1 MKKLIIALA
10 FVVTALTTNAQIM
23 VYKLNNN
30 ADADYFKW
38 RRGQWVVNPIWDG
51 NGDLFLTQGVKN
63 ISLFADMAC
72 RFDLLTTPTPWVPLS
87 EFVLRFENTIDRDN
101 FMTAHPEINF
111 YLNNKGDIIVN
122 WQIEEWQE
130 ENPIEYAAIIDTQA
144 DVVDIIA
151 EMQGEGKL
159 NPLYFP
165 NPTEQTPTNTWCTN
179 D

>member
-23 VYKLNNN
+23 VYQLNNN

-38 RRGQWVVNPIWDG
+38 RRGQWVVNPAWDG
-51 NGDLFLTQGVKN
+51 NGNLFVTQGVKDN
-63 ISLFADMAC
+63 SLFADMAC
-72 RFDLLTTPTPWVPLS
+72 RFDLLTTSTAWVPLS

-101 FMTAHPEINF
+101 FITAHPEINF
-111 YLNNKGDIIVN
+111 YLNAKGDIIVN

-130 ENPIEYAAIIDTQA
+130 ENPIEYASIVDLQA
-144 DVVDIIA
+144 DVIDIIA

-165 NPTEQTPTNTWCTN
+165 TPTEQTPTNTWCTN